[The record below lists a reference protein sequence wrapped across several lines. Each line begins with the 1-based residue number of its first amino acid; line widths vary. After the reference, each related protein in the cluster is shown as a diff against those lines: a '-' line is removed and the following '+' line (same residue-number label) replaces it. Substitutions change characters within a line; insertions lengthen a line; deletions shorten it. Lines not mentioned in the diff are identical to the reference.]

1 MPRNICGVLSTF
13 PVNKSIK
20 HKCVLASILRQ
31 VGIVLCS
38 SQMNVFQYIPMLK
51 VYPLALN
58 CALVFQ
64 GNVFVNFTVLINH
77 NSCESVEGEEWNLI
91 RLPASNS
98 WFKGFIIFTQS
109 SQMKRLLTL
118 LEPQSNH
125 AQYFVRQCI
134 TQVIAFSYARHKRPK
149 RNC

>member
-1 MPRNICGVLSTF
+1 VFYSVQI
-13 PVNKSIK
+13 
-20 HKCVLASILRQ
+20 
-31 VGIVLCS
+31 
-38 SQMNVFQYIPMLK
+38 NVFCIWIYSHVKI
-51 VYPLALN
+51 YPLTLN

-77 NSCESVEGEEWNLI
+77 NSNEGVEEEKWNII
-91 RLPASNS
+91 RLPSSNS

-118 LEPQSNH
+118 SKPQSNH

-134 TQVIAFSYARHKRPK
+134 TQVIAFSFSLHKRPK
-149 RNC
+149 QNWWSSAVFAVITFILWCSKTRDLLNP